1 MRRPLTFAAIVLL
14 AEMMAGA
21 SAFGDTDLLA
31 VKAKRVDT
39 ALVLAVDV
47 SSSVDGNRYRLQLEG
62 IAQALADP
70 DVQNAILRGGDA
82 PLLITLVTWA
92 DRATI
97 SLPWTILTTPEDA
110 TAFAARI
117 RGLPR
122 EGGNFTCVAKMFN
135 FVADKVLPTMP
146 VPARHIVVDV
156 SGDGSENCNPR
167 EPTTSARDDLVGEG
181 ATINGLP
188 IREGREALTIA
199 EWYATNVIG
208 GPGAFAIAADSF
220 ADVGRAMRQKF
231 LTEVSSLYLSLPES
245 GANNYRDAPRVTA
258 APVCGAR
265 SRRLASPE

>member
-1 MRRPLTFAAIVLL
+1 MT
-14 AEMMAGA
+14 AGA
-21 SAFGDTDLLA
+21 SSFADTEPLA
-31 VKAKRVDT
+31 VQAKHVDT

-47 SSSVDGNRYRLQLEG
+47 SSSVDESRYRLQLEG
-62 IAQALADP
+62 IAEALADP

-117 RGLPR
+117 RRLPR
-122 EGGNFTCVAKMFN
+122 EGGNFTCVAGMFN
-135 FVADKVLPTMP
+135 FVADKVLPAMP

-167 EPTTSARDDLVGEG
+167 EPTTTARDDLVGEG

-208 GPGAFAIAADSF
+208 GPGAFAIAADDF

-231 LTEVSSLYLSLPES
+231 LTEVSSLICPPPDHAAKGHWAARRHNGPRFT
-245 GANNYRDAPRVTA
+245 GAL
-258 APVCGAR
+258 VCGAR
-265 SRRLASPE
+265 PRRLASPK

>member
-1 MRRPLTFAAIVLL
+1 MRLQILAVLL
-14 AEMMAGA
+14 ASVM
-21 SAFGDTDLLA
+21 SSVPAFGDTEPPA
-31 VKAKRVDT
+31 VRVKQVDT

-47 SSSVDGNRYRLQLEG
+47 SSSVDESRYRLQLEG
-62 IAQALADP
+62 IADALADR
-70 DVQNAILRGGDA
+70 DVQNVILRGGDA

-97 SLPWTILTTPEDA
+97 SLPWTLLTTPEDA
-110 TAFAARI
+110 TAFAEKIHR
-117 RGLPR
+117 LPR
-122 EGGNFTCVAKMFN
+122 KGGNFTCVAKMFG
-135 FVADKVLPTMP
+135 FVADRVLPAMP

-167 EPTTSARDDLVGEG
+167 EPTSAARDDLVAEG

-199 EWYATNVIG
+199 DWYARNVIG
-208 GPGAFAIAADSF
+208 GPGAFTIAAADF

-231 LTEVSSLYLSLPES
+231 LSEVSSLKGSPSRSVANDLRRAPEVT
-245 GANNYRDAPRVTA
+245 GALVF
-258 APVCGAR
+258 GAR

>member
-1 MRRPLTFAAIVLL
+1 MRPQIVAAIVLL
-14 AEMMAGA
+14 AVMMAGA
-21 SAFGDTDLLA
+21 SALADTKPLA
-31 VKAKRVDT
+31 VQAKHVDT

-47 SSSVDGNRYRLQLEG
+47 SSSVDESRYRLQLEG
-62 IAQALADP
+62 IAEALADP
-70 DVQNAILRGGDA
+70 DVQRAILRGGDA

-110 TAFAARI
+110 TAFAAKI
-117 RGLPR
+117 RRLPR
-122 EGGNFTCVAKMFN
+122 EGGNFTCVSGMFN
-135 FVADKVLPTMP
+135 FVADKVLTTMP

-208 GPGAFAIAADSF
+208 GPGAFAIAADNF

-231 LTEVSSLYLSLPES
+231 LTEVSSLIPSLPES
-245 GANNYRDAPRVTA
+245 AAKEYRDGPRFTA